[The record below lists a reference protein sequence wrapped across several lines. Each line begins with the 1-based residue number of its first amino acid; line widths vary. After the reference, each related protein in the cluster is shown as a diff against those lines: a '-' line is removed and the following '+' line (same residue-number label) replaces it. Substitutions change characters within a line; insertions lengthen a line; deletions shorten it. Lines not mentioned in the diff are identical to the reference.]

1 MFWLSAYPQFGPVL
15 LIACHEFVRLKLL
28 CHHFYFMVGVG
39 FKNSSVYIAKLVTTS
54 SLLDHSSTY
63 RYKYNLSLN
72 MGKIL
77 CLFINT
83 VRVLI
88 FLS

>member
-1 MFWLSAYPQFGPVL
+1 MFWLLAYPQFDPIL
-15 LIACHEFVRLKLL
+15 LIAYHEFVRLKLR
-28 CHHFYFMVGVG
+28 CHYFYFMVGVG
-39 FKNSSVYIAKLVTTS
+39 FKKSGVYIAKPMTSS

-63 RYKYNLSLN
+63 RYKYNLNLN

-83 VRVLI
+83 VRV
-88 FLS
+88 